1 MDDANAI
8 IKKLGMEPHP
18 EGGYFVETFRDA
30 EGAEGRAHSTVIYYL
45 LKAGEISHWHRV
57 DAVESWFWQA
67 GAPLELSIA
76 EQGRSRMVITLGP
89 DILAGQEPQGIVP
102 RHAWQSARSTGQ
114 WTLVS
119 CVVAPGFVYEG
130 FEMAAKGWSPEN
142 GMPD

>member
-30 EGAEGRAHSTVIYYL
+30 EGAKGRAHSTVIYYL

-76 EQGRSRMVITLGP
+76 KEGRGRKVITLGP
-89 DILAGQEPQGIVP
+89 DILAGEEPQGIVP

-130 FEMAAKGWSPEN
+130 FEMAPEGWSPES
-142 GMPD
+142 